1 MRVTALSTPRGG
13 SPVPSPDLAP
23 REQEA
28 LSYIA
33 RGFTHSQTAKRMGIS
48 PYTVNTYLRRIRA
61 KYGLDNRAQLVRLA
75 FELQL

>member
-1 MRVTALSTPRGG
+1 MHATTLSTPRGG
-13 SPVPSPDLAP
+13 SPVPSDLAP

-33 RGFTHSQTAKRMGIS
+33 LGFTHSQTARRMGIS

>member
-1 MRVTALSTPRGG
+1 MTVTTLPAPRGG
-13 SPVPSPDLAP
+13 SPVPPDLAP

-33 RGFTHSQTAKRMGIS
+33 RGYTDSQTAKRMGIS